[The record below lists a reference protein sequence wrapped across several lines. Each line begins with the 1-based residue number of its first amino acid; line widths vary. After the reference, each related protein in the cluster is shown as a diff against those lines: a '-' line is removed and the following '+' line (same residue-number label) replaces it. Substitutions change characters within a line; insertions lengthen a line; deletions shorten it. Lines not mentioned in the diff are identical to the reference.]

1 MSDLLS
7 LDAFMAH
14 MAQLTTEAGFAVE
27 RTSESYLYVT
37 LHGQSNRLNLST
49 AYHAYTKSPGR
60 LDEIVGAHFKVLRHL
75 PPPPP
80 TPSKQEAAESLLPVL
95 QTDQW
100 LVDMQIQQTEPLLY
114 RPFLTG
120 LVVVYVFDMP
130 TARAYVNRYLL
141 GEIFASGGNLDDIH
155 TYALNNLR
163 KRAKGYKVQTHGSL
177 YQMMISCETKEGY
190 AAGLVLLP
198 DMMEQWARRL
208 PGNMLIGIPNRDFIL
223 AFSEKNPAGVTTL
236 ARQVSKD
243 AGSRQYPLY
252 GRLLAW
258 RNGEVREYE
267 PLN

>member
-14 MAQLTTEAGFAVE
+14 MARVTNEAGFAVE
-27 RTSESYLYVT
+27 RTSESYLYVA

-49 AYHAYTKSPGR
+49 AYHAYTKAPTR
-60 LDEIVGAHFKVLRHL
+60 LDDIIGAHLKVLRHL

-80 TPSKQEAAESLLPVL
+80 TPTEQEAAESLLPVL

-130 TARAYVNRYLL
+130 TARAYVNRYLIDT
-141 GEIFASGGNLDDIH
+141 IFAGGESVDNLH
-155 TYALNNLR
+155 AYALNNLR
-163 KRAKGYKVQTHGSL
+163 KRSKSYKIQTHGSL
-177 YQMMISCETKEGY
+177 YQVMISCETQEGY
-190 AAGLVLLP
+190 AAGQVLLP
-198 DMMEQWARRL
+198 EVMEQWARRI
-208 PGNMLIGIPNRDFIL
+208 PGNMLIGIPNRDFII
-223 AFSEKNPAGVTTL
+223 AFSEKNPAGVATL

>member
-7 LDAFMAH
+7 LDAFMAY
-14 MAQLTTEAGFAVE
+14 MAKVTTEAGFAVE
-27 RTSESYLYVT
+27 RTSESYLYVA

-49 AYHAYTKSPGR
+49 AYHAYTKAPSR
-60 LDEIVGAHFKVLRHL
+60 LNDIVGAHLKVLHHL

-80 TPSKQEAAESLLPVL
+80 TPTQQEAAESLLPVL

-130 TARAYVNRYLL
+130 VARAYVNRYLMT
-141 GEIFASGGNLDDIH
+141 EIFAGSGNLDDIH
-155 TYALNNLR
+155 AYALNNLR
-163 KRAKGYKVQTHGSL
+163 KRVKGYKVQTHGSL
-177 YQMMISCETKEGY
+177 YQMMLSCETHEGY
-190 AAGLVLLP
+190 AAGQVLLP
-198 DMMEQWARRL
+198 DIMDQWARRI
-208 PGNMLIGIPNRDFIL
+208 PGNMLIGIPNRDFII
-223 AFSEKNPAGVTTL
+223 AFSEKNPAGVANL

-243 AGSRQYPLY
+243 ASSQQYPLY

-258 RNGEVREYE
+258 RNGEIREYE